1 MYRLPSCLT
10 SLFTFFLN
18 LLIAEEHEDSRTKD
32 DSIPEKSSDS
42 LSENKV
48 KKRRVRKKKPRKQ
61 DSDYGEE
68 SKDASEA
75 RENTDTKSVSEV
87 VKVTKRRNRSVRS
100 GGHGL
105 DNGSCRSESE
115 NPDIAGQ
122 VEQKKYGNRRNKG
135 QRTRSSG
142 PDIGSASSGRAN
154 DAEVPAAAD
163 SVENVNCYAKR
174 RNKVVRNFA
183 RVDSENNHSRRIL
196 NSNDTSELHSTAGQV
211 KNAKTHEEV
220 VPSRGGNVRVE
231 RPESSS
237 TIKEV
242 MSCHLGNNSHPSE
255 GVRILKRRN
264 KIVSSSCANEVGEN
278 PEPSSCSLREGLK
291 DRNRLEKG
299 VDSRN
304 VNDIGEDSGKIKE
317 VKHVKIL
324 KRGPCSSPVGNSICM
339 VLDQNNVHWDDVTPC
354 NRNRPSQAHNR
365 DDNYPSDV
373 TQAGVSQGCNPALG
387 VMQRRRSFSSEVT
400 KDSTGIECKENAS
413 RVEETEQYAKNRSP
427 SNFPEDVS
435 VRGWEKLTRSSGA
448 IGNKPMKDNH
458 RRGYTT
464 PRRRSFHHIFKK
476 DLEGRDLLENQR
488 PCPTDNRTKSDEPEN
503 PEHEPEEEETA
514 TNPAELSSSG
524 KS

>member
-1 MYRLPSCLT
+1 MT
-10 SLFTFFLN
+10 
-18 LLIAEEHEDSRTKD
+18 AEEHEDSRTKD

-75 RENTDTKSVSEV
+75 RENTDTKGVSEE
-87 VKVTKRRNRSVRS
+87 VKVTKRRNKSAGSR
-100 GGHGL
+100 GHGL
-105 DNGSCRSESE
+105 DNGSSGHASDSE
-115 NPDIAGQ
+115 NPEIPGQ
-122 VEQKKYGNRRNKG
+122 FEQKKYGNRRNKG
-135 QRTRSSG
+135 LRSSC
-142 PDIGSASSGRAN
+142 PDKGSAPSRRVN
-154 DAEVPAAAD
+154 DVEVPAAAD
-163 SVENVNCYAKR
+163 SVENVKYYAKR
-174 RNKVVRNFA
+174 RNNVVRNFA
-183 RVDSENNHSRRIL
+183 RVDSENNHSRRIF
-196 NSNDTSELHSTAGQV
+196 NSIDTPELHSTAGQV

-231 RPESSS
+231 HPESSS
-237 TIKEV
+237 TVKEV

-255 GVRILKRRN
+255 GVRILKRPN

-291 DRNRLEKG
+291 DRKRLEKV

-324 KRGPCSSPVGNSICM
+324 KRGPCSSPV
-339 VLDQNNVHWDDVTPC
+339 HWDDVTPC
-354 NRNRPSQAHNR
+354 YRNRPSHAHNR
-365 DDNYPSDV
+365 DDNCPSDV
-373 TQAGVSQGCNPALG
+373 TQAGVTQGCNPAVS
-387 VMQRRRSFSSEVT
+387 VMQRRRSFSNEVT
-400 KDSTGIECKENAS
+400 KDATGIECKENAS
-413 RVEETEQYAKNRSP
+413 RVEATEEYVKNRSP

-458 RRGYTT
+458 RRSYTT

-514 TNPAELSSSG
+514 TNSAELSSSG